1 MSWLQRLCAT
11 YDLCATKPKFTDPP
25 QIEGKKETPALMPVS
40 HISQQAHIHI
50 VLGAEGNFKR
60 AELLPPKTQVVI
72 PATEDSAGRTSGEA
86 PHPLA
91 DKIHYCAKDY
101 QGTKKN
107 LFKLYATELEKWCD
121 SPHGHPKARAV
132 YTYVSKGTVVK
143 DLVCKGILHTD
154 ESGMLLTE
162 APPEVKES
170 IFRLLT
176 SKKVGNKTIRDQGDA
191 LVVWSVVEIPG
202 DKESRTW
209 KDKDL
214 QAAWMTYDAGQM
226 QYKSLCMI
234 AGSEAS
240 ITTKHP
246 RNIRR
251 PGDGAKLI
259 SSNDAANFTFRGRF
273 ITAEE
278 SSTVGYETSHKAHN
292 ALRWLLARQGYRNGD
307 QAVLAW
313 AMNGEEIPQP
323 GENIPLPEDVSLE
336 GIDFESTDGEISA
349 PSGNERTEHRDMGQS
364 FSLRLRQAMRGY
376 RKKLRDT
383 EGISILAVDSAS
395 PGRLSVT
402 FYREQ
407 LFGEYLDRL
416 EHWQEDMAWVLPMR
430 QDSEGGKKSRIHFM
444 PGAPTPEMIARAAYG
459 RRMDD
464 KLLKATVERLLPC
477 IADGSSVPR
486 DLKDICERRAI
497 NRSGLNK
504 WEWEDVLAV
513 ACALYKGFYA
523 RNKQGERRKYTM
535 ALDEERNT
543 RDYLYGRL
551 LAVSEYA
558 ERTALTI
565 SEENRPTNA
574 ERLMPRFAD
583 HPCATW
589 RTLEIQLIP
598 YMQRLQR
605 SDKEYSQY
613 AYKRVK
619 ALIEKISDMFDA
631 DEFSSPQPLKGE
643 FLLGYHCQRSALYR
657 KKNNPTSAEEK
668 GEKA

>member
-11 YDLCATKPKFTDPP
+11 YDLCATKPEFTDPP
-25 QIEGKKETPALMPVS
+25 QIEGKTETPALMPVS
-40 HISQQAHIHI
+40 HINQQAHIHI
-50 VLGAEGNFKR
+50 VLDAEGNFLR
-60 AELLPPKTQVVI
+60 AELLPPKMQVVI
-72 PATEDSAGRTSGEA
+72 PATEDSAARTRNYVA
-86 PHPLA
+86 HPLA

-107 LFKLYATELEKWCD
+107 LFELYSAQLKKWCD

-132 YTYVSKGTVVK
+132 YAYAFKGTIIQ
-143 DLVCKGILHTD
+143 DLDREGIFV
-154 ESGMLLTE
+154 SG
-162 APPEVKES
+162 
-170 IFRLLT
+170 
-176 SKKVGNKTIRDQGDA
+176 KVDGRTGRDQGDA
-191 LVVWSVVEIPG
+191 LVVWSVVIPG

-209 KDKDL
+209 KDRNL
-214 QAAWMTYDAGQM
+214 QAAWTAYDTGQARD
-226 QYKSLCMI
+226 KSLCMVT
-234 AGSEAS
+234 GSEGP
-240 ITTKHP
+240 IIIKHP
-246 RNIRR
+246 RYIRR

-259 SSNDAANFTFRGRF
+259 SSNDDKNFTFRGRF
-273 ITAEE
+273 VTAEE
-278 SSTVGYETSHKAHN
+278 SSTVGYEISYKAHN
-292 ALRWLLARQGYRNGD
+292 ALIWLLARQGYRNGE

-323 GENIPLPEDVSLE
+323 GENIPLPEDVSIE
-336 GIDFESTDGEISA
+336 DIDFENTDGEIPG
-349 PSGNERTEHRDMGQS
+349 PSGNERTERRDMGQS

-376 RKKLRDT
+376 RKKLEDT
-383 EGISILAVDSAS
+383 EGISILALEAASA
-395 PGRLSVT
+395 GRLSMT
-402 FYREQ
+402 FYRE
-407 LFGEYLDRL
+407 LMCGDYLTRL
-416 EHWQEDMAWVLPMR
+416 EQWQEDMAWALPV
-430 QDSEGGKKSRIHFM
+430 QGKKFEEPCVYSI
-444 PGAPTPEMIARAAYG
+444 PSAPTPERIARVAYG
-459 RRMDD
+459 RRRNVKDHENSTIWTWEM
-464 KLLKATVERLLPC
+464 KSPTLLKSTVERLLPC
-477 IADGSSVPR
+477 IVDGTPVPWT
-486 DLKDICERRAI
+486 LVEICKRRAI

-504 WEWEDVLAV
+504 WEWEDVLAI